1 MPSAYRAPSGAANLR
16 VVPSAAGAALASA
29 RPRARAGG
37 HAYALRVSAGLPPVS
52 PPESEVELLAR
63 ARALAG
69 RTLGAV
75 AGEHGVSAPPD
86 LRRAKGFVGT
96 LVERALGATAGS
108 RAEPDFPALGVE
120 CKTLPVDAR
129 GVPCESTF
137 VCTIA
142 LETMAG
148 AEWEGSVV
156 QRKLAKVLWVPVEG
170 DRRLEVARRRLGE
183 PLLWSPSSA
192 EEAEL
197 RHDWEEL
204 SGLIGRGGVE
214 QVRGELGRALQV
226 RPKAA
231 GSWSRRRALDAE
243 GAFFATLP
251 RGFYLRATF
260 TARVLQAHYHL
271 PGAAGAR

>member
-1 MPSAYRAPSGAANLR
+1 MAHLERPFVAP
-16 VVPSAAGAALASA
+16 PASEA
-29 RPRARAGG
+29 
-37 HAYALRVSAGLPPVS
+37 
-52 PPESEVELLAR
+52 ELLSR

-69 RTLGAV
+69 RTV
-75 AGEHGVSAPPD
+75 GELAEAHGLSAPPD

-96 LVERALGATAGS
+96 LVERALGASAGS

-120 CKTLPVDAR
+120 CKTMPVDSR
-129 GVPCESTF
+129 GFPCESTF

-156 QRKLAKVLWVPVEG
+156 QRKLARVLWVPVEG
-170 DRRLEVARRRLGE
+170 SRALGVPGRRIGE
-183 PLLWSPSSA
+183 PLLWSPSPGE
-192 EEAEL
+192 EEAL
-197 RHDWEEL
+197 RADWEEL
-204 SGLIGRGGVE
+204 AGLIGRGGVE

-231 GSWSRRRALDAE
+231 GSWSRRRAVDAE
-243 GAFFATLP
+243 GAFIATLP

-260 TARVLQAHYHL
+260 TARVLAAHYRL
-271 PGAAGAR
+271 PSRAGSG